1 VRTLRA
7 QSTIGLSVRDLLED
21 RKHDRKVV
29 EASTARIVVASLNSK
44 PNERT
49 ERVIGLIESCHR
61 ISQMIE
67 AIKTSGGGSSSEQN
81 AQVSSA
87 VVDLNRR
94 LGKYKW
100 HPYVSGSMSAES
112 HFRIHYSIVSVAF
125 DQEVG
130 IEHFAVQWIVEN
142 VDAVHKIRRCRV
154 QKCRKWFY
162 AKTDHQKYCGET
174 CRKKDASQGESFKE
188 HRRVYMKR
196 YRKEEAARDARA
208 MRLAKGKTK

>member
-1 VRTLRA
+1 MGNTMRTLRTH
-7 QSTIGLSVRDLLED
+7 SIIGPSVRDLFED
-21 RKHDRKVV
+21 GKHDRKVV

-44 PNERT
+44 PNEGT

-67 AIKTSGGGSSSEQN
+67 AIKASGGGSSSGQN

-100 HPYVSGSMSAES
+100 HPHVFGSMSAES
-112 HFRIHYSIVSVAF
+112 HFRIHYPIVSVAF
-125 DQEVG
+125 DQELG

-142 VDAVHKIRRCRV
+142 LDAVHRIRRCRL
-154 QKCRKWFY
+154 QK
-162 AKTDHQKYCGET
+162 
-174 CRKKDASQGESFKE
+174 
-188 HRRVYMKR
+188 
-196 YRKEEAARDARA
+196 
-208 MRLAKGKTK
+208 